1 MSAHTEETD
10 LDRLETILD
19 KTVGKGKFSR
29 IDPSDGKTY
38 YRAWAKGD
46 TFCLQLEVIPSNDR
60 VNIICSSPFLVDVDD
75 MDYDSPTA
83 AILKQLNN
91 LNRHEGVLHGITC
104 SIDSAGLVEFSS
116 NNLSSEEVPE
126 ALRTTMRIADVYTQ
140 KLAEVVFGG
149 WILPDD
155 VKKIGGEAL
164 AKALLGDAMLLC
176 SLDFGDKTRAER
188 VLDAWRLRF
197 GTEGS
202 IDNE

>member
-1 MSAHTEETD
+1 MNAHTEETD
-10 LDRLETILD
+10 LDRLGTILD
-19 KTVGKGKFSR
+19 ETVGKGKFSR
-29 IDPSDGKTY
+29 VDSPGSKTF

-46 TFCLQLEVIPSNDR
+46 TFCLQLEVIPLNDKA
-60 VNIICSSPFLVDVDD
+60 NIICSAPFHVDVDD

-91 LNRHEGVLHGITC
+91 LNRHEGALHGITC

-116 NNLSSEEVPE
+116 NNLSFEEVSE
-126 ALRTTMRIADVYTQ
+126 ALRTTMRIANVYTQ

-164 AKALLGDAMLLC
+164 AKALLGDAMLLY

-188 VLDAWRLRF
+188 ALDAWRLHF
-197 GTEGS
+197 GTERS
-202 IDNE
+202 IDDK